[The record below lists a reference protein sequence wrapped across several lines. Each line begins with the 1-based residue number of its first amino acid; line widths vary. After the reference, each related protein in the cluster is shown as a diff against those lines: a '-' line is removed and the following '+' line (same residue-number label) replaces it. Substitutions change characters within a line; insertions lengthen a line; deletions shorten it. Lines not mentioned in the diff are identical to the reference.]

1 MFDLKCK
8 RESCVYNSNCNCTAK
23 NIDVD
28 KNTECK
34 TYEACNQEKK
44 EQDKIPH
51 TALRN
56 QTSVK
61 CHAECLF
68 NSECSCI
75 ANGITVK
82 TSSSTPCCCTYMPK

>member
-8 RESCVYNSNCNCTAK
+8 RETCTYNCNCNCMAH

-34 TYEACNQEKK
+34 TYCPSDKTKK

-51 TALRN
+51 TPVRN
-56 QTSVK
+56 ETNVK
-61 CHAECLF
+61 CHADCLF
-68 NSECSCI
+68 NSEDMCI

-82 TSSSTPCCCTYMPK
+82 SANTCPCCCTYMPK